1 MSAWFKAFWAKIDQD
16 AKDIWNDSKVFFII
30 FAIVIAIVKFKDVLA
45 GILVAGGKTTLDN
58 AKKEDTALATQETQ
72 ANTSADRLVEK
83 AKEES
88 TDKPPVDDNWN
99 KS

>member
-1 MSAWFKAFWAKIDQD
+1 MRAWLKAFWAKIDQD

-30 FAIVIAIVKFKDVLA
+30 FAIVIAIVKLKDVLI
-45 GILVAGGKTTLDN
+45 GLLVSGGKTTLDN
-58 AKKEDTALATQETQ
+58 AKKEDTALAAQETQ
-72 ANTSADRLVEK
+72 ANTSADQLVEK

-88 TDKPPVDDNWN
+88 ADKPPIGDDWN